1 MTKNVDDLVAQFKAS
16 IANAPISTAKR
27 LPTKNELVQA
37 AHEKFARLFDLIAK
51 FNEVVK
57 AKFGNKAA
65 VQLTLN
71 VMDTKAGILRG
82 QIDFAKEGIGRRQIP
97 ISIQAGR
104 IWFEDPAFHFQY
116 QNITRRDYGVDSI
129 DEAIEKLSAV
139 LSNFF
144 V

>member
-16 IANAPISTAKR
+16 VANAPISTPKR

-37 AHEKFARLFDLIAK
+37 AHEKLARLFDLITK
-51 FNEVVK
+51 FDEVVK

-65 VQLTLN
+65 VQLMLN
-71 VMDTKAGILRG
+71 LMD
-82 QIDFAKEGIGRRQIP
+82 AKDGIGRRQIP

-144 V
+144 S